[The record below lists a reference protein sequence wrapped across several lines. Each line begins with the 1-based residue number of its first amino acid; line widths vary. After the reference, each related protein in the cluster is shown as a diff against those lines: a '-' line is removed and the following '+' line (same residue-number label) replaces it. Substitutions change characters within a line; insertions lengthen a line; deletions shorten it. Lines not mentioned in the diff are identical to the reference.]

1 MESARRMRVSAS
13 RADNCHFPGSR
24 HEQAGLCSL
33 LSYAGGDTLPP
44 ARSVAAPEEPPKS
57 NQIPIR
63 MFRRGF
69 LPSKVKVLFLADGV
83 QIDLPCNT
91 QSDHAIACQH
101 GGKQL
106 VPDGFPV

>member
-1 MESARRMRVSAS
+1 MRVSAS
-13 RADNCHFPGSR
+13 RADNCHFPAADTNRQDSAHCYPMREGI
-24 HEQAGLCSL
+24 LCHLPILSL
-33 LSYAGGDTLPP
+33 P
-44 ARSVAAPEEPPKS
+44 RKNPPKS